1 MLRSMTGFG
10 RAETAAPNRKIQ
22 VEIRTVNHR
31 FFEVSSRLPENFQI
45 FEDKLRAEI
54 AKKVKRGKINLSI
67 VYDNPRKSGPKL
79 IINKDLAHKYKKLL
93 LDLKHSLKSKDEINF
108 SQIIS
113 FPGVI
118 SVEEQP
124 REESELWPH
133 IKSALN
139 KALSSLVKMRE
150 EEGKRLVADILKRKA
165 LISRNL
171 AVIEHRSRLA
181 VREYRGHLLKKIKEL
196 SSGKINLDK
205 GRIEL
210 EVALFAKNSDITE
223 EVTRIKSHLK
233 GLVEALYQQD
243 EVGRKLDFIA
253 QELHREINTVGQKTN
268 DYKIAQLAIAVK
280 GEIEKIREQIQNIE

>member
-10 RAETAAPNRKIQ
+10 RAETAAKNGKIQ

-45 FEDKLRAEI
+45 FEDKLRTEI
-54 AKKVKRGKINLSI
+54 AKKVKRGKINLSV
-67 VYDNPRKSGPKL
+67 VYDNQQKSGPKL

-93 LDLKHSLKSKDEINF
+93 LDLKHSLGSKDEINF

-124 REESELWPH
+124 REETRLWPH
-133 IKSALN
+133 IKSALD

-150 EEGKRLVADILKRKA
+150 DEGKRLVADILKRKA
-165 LISRNL
+165 LISRSL
-171 AVIEHRSRLA
+171 AVIEHRSKLT

-196 SSGKINLDK
+196 SSGKITLDK

-223 EVTRIKSHLK
+223 EVTRIRSHLK

>member
-1 MLRSMTGFG
+1 
-10 RAETAAPNRKIQ
+10 
-22 VEIRTVNHR
+22 
-31 FFEVSSRLPENFQI
+31 
-45 FEDKLRAEI
+45 
-54 AKKVKRGKINLSI
+54 
-67 VYDNPRKSGPKL
+67 
-79 IINKDLAHKYKKLL
+79 
-93 LDLKHSLKSKDEINF
+93 
-108 SQIIS
+108 
-113 FPGVI
+113 
-118 SVEEQP
+118 
-124 REESELWPH
+124 
-133 IKSALN
+133 
-139 KALSSLVKMRE
+139 MRE
-150 EEGKRLVADILKRKA
+150 DEGKRLVADILKRKA
-165 LISRNL
+165 LISRSL
-171 AVIEHRSRLA
+171 AVIEHRSKLT

-196 SSGKINLDK
+196 SSGKIALDK

>member
-10 RAETAAPNRKIQ
+10 RGETAAPNGKIQ
-22 VEIRTVNHR
+22 IETRTVNHR

-54 AKKVKRGKINLSI
+54 AKKVKRGKVNLSMT
-67 VYDNPRKSGPKL
+67 YENPRKSGPKL
-79 IINKDLAHKYKKLL
+79 IINKDLARKYKKLL
-93 LDLKHSLKSKDEINF
+93 LDLKHSLGSKDEINF

-124 REESELWPH
+124 REEAKLWPH

-165 LISRNL
+165 MVSRNL

-210 EVALFAKNSDITE
+210 EVALFAKNSDISE

-233 GLVEALYQQD
+233 GLGEALNQRD

-268 DYKIAQLAIAVK
+268 DYKIAQLAIAIK

>member
-10 RAETAAPNRKIQ
+10 RGETAAKNGKIQ

-45 FEDKLRAEI
+45 FEDKLRAEV
-54 AKKVKRGKINLSI
+54 AKKVKRGKINLSA
-67 VYDNPRKSGPKL
+67 VYDNPRNSGPKL

-118 SVEEQP
+118 SVEEQSK
-124 REESELWPH
+124 EESKLWPH
-133 IKSALN
+133 IKSALD
-139 KALSSLVKMRE
+139 KALSCLVKMRE

-165 LISRNL
+165 LISRSL
-171 AVIEHRSRLA
+171 AVIEHRSKLT

-196 SSGKINLDK
+196 SSGKITLDK